1 MRKSLGMII
10 CAVTMLGGSAYA
22 QQVTKVAE
30 HEKWG
35 VYVNEN
41 PRYCYAASR
50 PEETVNR
57 RGGRVVSV
65 TRGEILMYVT
75 YRPDQ
80 EVKGQVTFTGGYP
93 FDRNRSI
100 KLDIDG
106 AEHTMY
112 PSGEWAWFEP
122 GKDADMVAQ
131 LKKGGKATVVGT
143 STRGTETTDKF
154 SLIGFTAAVEDAA
167 KRCGQ

>member
-1 MRKSLGMII
+1 MRKILGMII
-10 CAVTMLGGSAYA
+10 CATSILGSTAYA

-35 VYVNEN
+35 VYVNDN
-41 PRYCYAASR
+41 PKYCYAASR

-65 TRGEILMYVT
+65 RRGEILMYVT

-80 EVKGQVTFTGGYP
+80 NVKGQVTFTGGYP
-93 FDRNRSI
+93 FDRDRTI

-106 AEHTMY
+106 TAHNMY
-112 PSGEWAWFEP
+112 PQGEWAWLEP
-122 GKDADMVAQ
+122 GKDAEMIAN
-131 LKKGGKATVVGT
+131 LKKGGKATIVAN

-167 KRCGQ
+167 QRCGQ